1 MATQTQLDIPK
12 GDGNA
17 AHYLDG
23 TGNYSTPSGSTGPY
37 SNVVKSSNSGA
48 AAVSGSSFS
57 AITNMTVT
65 ITTLGGPVLLKLQTN
80 ASNNTQ
86 NCGIFQGGANTG
98 FVVLGFFRGVTQL
111 SADTV
116 YSASAT
122 AGLYVP
128 AGSIS
133 FIDTPTAVSYT
144 YTLQGYLGGSGSS
157 GTVNYC
163 DMVAMEI

>member
-1 MATQTQLDIPK
+1 MATQTQLDILK

-86 NCGIFQGGANTG
+86 I
-98 FVVLGFFRGVTQL
+98 VVFFKAVQIL
-111 SADTV
+111 DLW
-116 YSASAT
+116 YWDF
-122 AGLYVP
+122 LE
-128 AGSIS
+128 GS
-133 FIDTPTAVSYT
+133 P
-144 YTLQGYLGGSGSS
+144 
-157 GTVNYC
+157 N
-163 DMVAMEI
+163 